1 MEVISE
7 VLSENSPIILNSVI
21 IFIVILVITRIAG
34 LRTFAKMSPVDFAST
49 IAIGSILAT
58 TILSSKTSLIN
69 GTFALMT
76 IVFLQ
81 IAYGR
86 LMKNFSAFHKLAS
99 NKPLFL
105 MRNGIILKENLD
117 RSGVSMEDLMA
128 KLREA
133 NAIKLSNVKAVV
145 FETTGDIA
153 VLHGEGSEDVDDSI
167 LIGIED
173 LKEASVATII

>member
-1 MEVISE
+1 MEVLSEVISE
-7 VLSENSPIILNSVI
+7 NLSIILNSVI
-21 IFIVILVITRIAG
+21 IFIVILVITRLAG
-34 LRTFAKMSPVDFAST
+34 LRTFAKMSPLDFAST

-58 TILSSKTSLIN
+58 SILSSETSLLN
-69 GTFALMT
+69 GTFALGT
-76 IVFLQ
+76 IVFMQ
-81 IAYGR
+81 IVYGR

-105 MRNGIILKENLD
+105 MRNGIVLKENLD
-117 RSGVSMEDLMA
+117 RSGVSREDLMA

-133 NAIKLSNVKAVV
+133 NALKLSNVKAVV
-145 FETTGDIA
+145 FETTGDVA

-173 LKEASVATII
+173 LEEASYATSI

>member
-7 VLSENSPIILNSVI
+7 VLSENLSIILNSVI
-21 IFIVILVITRIAG
+21 IFIVILVITRMAG
-34 LRTFAKMSPVDFAST
+34 LRTFAKMSPIDFAST

-58 TILSSKTSLIN
+58 TILSSKTSLLN
-69 GTFALMT
+69 GAFALGT

-86 LMKNFSAFHKLAS
+86 LMKNFPAFHKLAS
-99 NKPLFL
+99 NKPIFL
-105 MRNGIILKENLD
+105 VRNGTILRENLD
-117 RSGVSMEDLMA
+117 RSGVSIEDLMA

-133 NAIKLSNVKAVV
+133 NALKLSNVKAVV
-145 FETTGDIA
+145 FETTGDVS
-153 VLHGEGSEDVDDSI
+153 VLHGEESEDVDDSI

-173 LKEASVATII
+173 LKEASDASSI

>member
-1 MEVISE
+1 
-7 VLSENSPIILNSVI
+7 LNSVI
-21 IFIVILVITRIAG
+21 TFIIILVITRIAG
-34 LRTFAKMSPVDFAST
+34 LRTFAKMSPIDFAST

-69 GTFALMT
+69 GTFALGT
-76 IVFLQ
+76 IVSLQ

-105 MRNGIILKENLD
+105 MRNGIILHENLD

-133 NAIKLSNVKAVV
+133 NAIKLANVKAVV
-145 FETTGDIA
+145 FETTGDVT
-153 VLHGEGSEDVDDSI
+153 VLHSEESEDIDDII

-173 LKEASVATII
+173 L

>member
-7 VLSENSPIILNSVI
+7 VLSENSTIIFNSVI

-86 LMKNFSAFHKLAS
+86 LMKNFPAFQKLAS

-105 MRNGIILKENLD
+105 MRNGVILKENLD

-153 VLHGEGSEDVDDSI
+153 VLHGKGSEDVDDNI

-173 LKEASVATII
+173 LKEASVASII

>member
-1 MEVISE
+1 MEVLSEVISE
-7 VLSENSPIILNSVI
+7 NLSIILNSVI
-21 IFIVILVITRIAG
+21 IFIVILVITRLAG
-34 LRTFAKMSPVDFAST
+34 LRTFAKMSPIDFAST

-69 GTFALMT
+69 GTFALGT
-76 IVFLQ
+76 IVSLQ

-105 MRNGIILKENLD
+105 MRNGIILHENLD

-133 NAIKLSNVKAVV
+133 NAIKLANVKAVV
-145 FETTGDIA
+145 FETTGDVT
-153 VLHGEGSEDVDDSI
+153 VLHSEESEDIDDII

-173 LKEASVATII
+173 L